1 MAVVVTKLEGELIP
15 KDMRIEKLEQVFK
28 VTDDEGNAHYVSSD
42 EEAAK
47 LAVDLS
53 EESKTSN

>member
-1 MAVVVTKLEGELIP
+1 MAVIVTKLEGELIP
-15 KDMRIEKLEQVFK
+15 EDLRTEQLEQVFK
-28 VTDDEGNAHYVSSD
+28 VTDDEGNAHYVESD

-53 EESKTSN
+53 EQSRNSS